1 MARHSHWAQIKLKK
15 GALDKKRGKIFSRHS
30 RLIEISVRNAGGDPT
45 TNAGLR
51 LVMENA
57 RADNMPR
64 ENIDRA
70 IKKGMGELKEGEQMQ
85 EATYEAFGPGGI
97 AMLIETLTNNKNRT
111 NQMVRRAVEDHGG
124 KIGAMGSVSFM
135 FDKKGEIKVAS
146 KSDKDNDE
154 LELIDAGAE
163 DIEGTGDWGQGTGQE
178 NQESGFVVYTSANA
192 LFEVKKKIEEKGFK
206 VEFAELKFIPK
217 NYVEV
222 DQQTAEK
229 IYALMEALE
238 EEEDVTN
245 VAANFE
251 VA

>member
-15 GALDKKRGKIFSRHS
+15 GALDKKRGKIFSRHA
-30 RLIEISVRNAGGDPT
+30 RLIEIAARSSGGDPN
-45 TNAGLR
+45 TNATLR
-51 LVMENA
+51 LTMENA

-70 IKKGMGELKEGEQMQ
+70 IRKGTGELKEGEQMQ
-85 EATYEAFGPGGI
+85 EATYEAFGPGGV
-97 AMLIETLTNNKNRT
+97 AMLIETLTDNKNRT
-111 NQMVRRAVEDHGG
+111 NQTVRGILEDHGG
-124 KIGAMGSVSFM
+124 KIGAMGSVSFL
-135 FDKKGEIKVAS
+135 FDKKGEIKVAG

-154 LELIDAGAE
+154 MELIDSGAE
-163 DIEGTGDWGQGTGQE
+163 DIEELGAD
-178 NQESGFVVYTSANA
+178 GFAVYTAANT

-245 VAANFE
+245 VAANFG
-251 VA
+251 VCN